1 MNWSLLL
8 PSTWNLLTAI
18 KNLFGGDSQITSR
31 ALSDVFILTTIALAF
46 LFGLWALWLT
56 VASWMKTGRYL
67 ALLPKDENPSTLAP
81 SSDLPLFRELKHH
94 LISIRS
100 RDGTERS
107 SLRRTVDAAEVFRDS
122 ALAPSFTTSRFFLA
136 MPGIL
141 TGLGVLG
148 TFVGLQMGIGGLDLK
163 DLTNLE
169 KSIIP
174 LIQGCAIAFS
184 TSVWGVFSSLAFSG
198 LEKGLEG
205 LAIGRIRKL
214 QNRVD
219 GLIPRYVP
227 EEAMNELART
237 SRGTEE
243 LLKGLAVAIGDEMQK
258 AIGRLGKEIKD
269 AVANATSEGQ
279 GPLMERSVELLS
291 TALTAELAKLKEQ
304 VAGMGEQFSGTSEK
318 LSASVRDLDP
328 TVKALS
334 ETVSTGHRAVANAVE
349 KLNAHE
355 SVMEQM
361 AAASTEV
368 RQAAEAFMT
377 MKETLQQCAARNEDA
392 AQAQLSAAQA
402 NTQVAE
408 TFGHIGERLPEI
420 RQTLEDAARVVASIS
435 GPIADL
441 KTYLDGLPAAQ
452 EEFDKSR
459 ARSEDDRNA
468 MLLKMSG
475 DLAEKVGQAAEQ
487 FSKVRDLADKLNAAA
502 TSLDEASNELAVFGR
517 HVLDASKEQR
527 TASEAAR
534 AAALSG
540 ERTAS
545 ALAPLPAAFSELKVG
560 LETAGTGIER
570 GAKAACDAYGE
581 LVTLQRQWFSGVE
594 LGLKAMKDRL
604 QEIIK
609 AYGDQVEGQTRNLMS
624 QWTKEVAD
632 CLKTYESQ
640 VDELRG
646 DLDELQSVLSS
657 FRRS

>member
-8 PSTWNLLTAI
+8 PSTWNLFSALEH
-18 KNLFGGDSQITSR
+18 LFGGDSQITSR

-46 LFGLWALWLT
+46 LFGLWAVRLT
-56 VASWMKTGRYL
+56 VACWVKTGRYL
-67 ALLPKDENPSTLAP
+67 ALLPKDKNLSSLA
-81 SSDLPLFRELKHH
+81 SSDLPLFSEFHHH
-94 LISIRS
+94 LIRIHS
-100 RDGTERS
+100 RDGTERLS
-107 SLRRTVDAAEVFRDS
+107 WRRTVDAVEVFRDS
-122 ALAPSFTTSRFFLA
+122 ALAPSFTTSRLFLA
-136 MPGIL
+136 IPGIL

-169 KSIIP
+169 KSIVP

-184 TSVWGVFSSLAFSG
+184 TSVWGVSSSLAFSG
-198 LEKGLEG
+198 LEKFLEG
-205 LAIGRIRKL
+205 LAIGRVRTL

-219 GLIPRYVP
+219 RLIPRYVP
-227 EEAMNELART
+227 EEAMNELERT

-279 GPLMERSVELLS
+279 GPLMERSVQLLS
-291 TALTAELAKLKEQ
+291 TALTAELANLKEQ

-318 LSASVRDLDP
+318 LSASVRDLHP

-361 AAASTEV
+361 ATASTEI
-368 RQAAEAFMT
+368 RKAAEAFIT

-392 AQAQLSAAQA
+392 AQAQLSAAQS

-408 TFGHIGERLPEI
+408 RFLHIGERLPEI
-420 RQTLEDAARVVASIS
+420 RQTLEDAAQVIVSIS
-435 GPIADL
+435 GPITDL
-441 KTYLDGLPAAQ
+441 KKYLDELPAVQ
-452 EEFDKSR
+452 EEFERSR
-459 ARSEDDRNA
+459 AKSEEERSA
-468 MLLKMSG
+468 MLLKMTN
-475 DLAEKVGQAAEQ
+475 DLAEKVGRAAEQ
-487 FSKVRDLADKLNAAA
+487 FTQVGDLADKLNSAA
-502 TSLDEASNELAVFGR
+502 TNLDEASNELAIFGSQ
-517 HVLDASKEQR
+517 VLDASKEQR
-527 TASEAAR
+527 VASEAAR

-540 ERTAS
+540 ERTAM
-545 ALAPLPAAFSELKVG
+545 ALEPLPAAFLALKVG
-560 LETAGTGIER
+560 LEAAGTGVER
-570 GAKAACDAYGE
+570 GANAARDAYGE
-581 LVTLQRQWFSGVE
+581 LVILQKQWFSGVE

-609 AYGDQVEGQTRNLMS
+609 AYGDQVEGQTRNLMT

-632 CLKTYESQ
+632 CLRTYESQ

-646 DLDELQSVLSS
+646 DLDELQSVLSR